1 MKIVFKNGS
10 MLKTIPSVSEPVRS
24 KRGNK
29 QFTYWSDYWQRHPE
43 VFIEEFMGVKL
54 SCWQK
59 IMVQFYCA
67 KIDLQEKIKKML
79 WRNL

>member
-10 MLKTIPSVSEPVRS
+10 MLKTIPSESEPVRS

-29 QFTYWSDYWQRHPE
+29 QLTYWSDYWQRHPE

-54 SCWQK
+54 SC
-59 IMVQFYCA
+59 
-67 KIDLQEKIKKML
+67 
-79 WRNL
+79 

>member
-10 MLKTIPSVSEPVRS
+10 ALETILSESEPIRS
-24 KRGNK
+24 ERGNE
-29 QFTYWSDYWQRHPE
+29 QLTYWSDYWQRHPE

-67 KIDLQEKIKKML
+67 KIDLQEKIQKML
-79 WRNL
+79 WRKL

>member
-10 MLKTIPSVSEPVRS
+10 TLETIQSESEPI
-24 KRGNK
+24 RGSRAK
-29 QFTYWSDYWQRHPE
+29 MRLLYD
-43 VFIEEFMGVKL
+43 IKL
-54 SCWQK
+54 TRWQK

-79 WRNL
+79 WRKL